1 MNCPTSPTS
10 EHLPCLG
17 QVFSRPAVT
26 VLVLFLLATFA
37 TQSALS
43 PRLVLQR
50 LLTPAQLRET
60 EGHGEE
66 PTQESRSIELGCAVA
81 ARGPNCQRFRRT
93 ELLPT
98 TKDHH
103 LIALSRRV
111 TGRPADHASANGCG
125 APLRC

>member
-1 MNCPTSPTS
+1 MTCKQSPPAAQ
-10 EHLPCLG
+10 LPCLG
-17 QVFSRPAVT
+17 RVFDRRVVLAVSALL
-26 VLVLFLLATFA
+26 LVTFA
-37 TQSALS
+37 TQSALF

-60 EGHGEE
+60 EGHSEE
-66 PTQESRSIELGCAVA
+66 PTQESKSIELAFAAA
-81 ARGPNCQRFRRT
+81 ARGPKCERFRHI

-103 LIALSRRV
+103 LTALSRGV
-111 TGRPADHASANGCG
+111 MGRPADHAAANGCG